1 MSLLDQVV
9 RVSPL
14 MHRMV
19 MCFEED
25 FTLGVTNREKFLSY
39 IAGNSLRFGLS
50 VNDPIREGS
59 LARSIL
65 REEKPISKVMDSSVY
80 GVAYIAGALPI
91 VEDGAVTGSLVFGV
105 SLDRQNKL
113 AQIAEHLSEIVE
125 EVFAQSRVMQDGAE
139 VLSAHSEELYQ
150 VMANMQEQLNNTFS
164 VLKSISQIAKQSEVL
179 GLNASIEAARAGEHG
194 KGFTIVAGEMRRLAI
209 RSSDLAKDISEKLSS
224 LQKEMSSISDM
235 VLDSKTLS
243 QQQTKGIMD
252 LTASINEVTEEAL
265 LLQNI
270 SQIQSN

>member
-14 MHRMV
+14 MHKMV

-25 FTLGVTNREKFLSY
+25 FTLGVTNREKFLTY
-39 IAGNSLRFGLS
+39 IAGHSLRFGLS
-50 VNDPIREGS
+50 VNDPIRDGS
-59 LARSIL
+59 LANSIL
-65 REEKPISKVMDSSVY
+65 KEEKPIIKVMDSSVY

-91 VEDGAVTGSLVFGV
+91 AEHGAVTGSLVFGV

-125 EVFAQSRVMQDGAE
+125 EVSAQSRVMQDGAE
-139 VLSAHSEELYQ
+139 GLSAHSEKLYQ
-150 VMANMQEQLNNTFS
+150 VMSHMHEQLQNTFS

-194 KGFTIVAGEMRRLAI
+194 KGFTIVAGEMRRLAM
-209 RSSDLAKDISEKLSS
+209 RSGDLSKDIAEKLSS
-224 LQKEMSSISDM
+224 LQKEMSSISEM
-235 VLDSKTLS
+235 VLDSKNLS
-243 QQQTKGIMD
+243 QIQTQGIME
-252 LTASINEVTEEAL
+252 LTSAIHEVTEEAL
-265 LLQNI
+265 LLQRM
-270 SQIQSN
+270 SQIQTS